1 MRLPLSSKAEN
12 IEQKVQKMIE
22 EMPMDTEIHVRLREK
37 MLANGGLESKTIL
50 TNTNIFLFIA
60 ILFQ

>member
-1 MRLPLSSKAEN
+1 
-12 IEQKVQKMIE
+12 MIE